1 MTLDDCYSLD
11 MNSMTEW
18 RTLYQGTY
26 DQQMW
31 LESDDSDSDDSEDMD
46 DDEDDSDWGGDNS

>member
-31 LESDDSDSDDSEDMD
+31 LESDDSDSDDDSDDMD
-46 DDEDDSDWGGDNS
+46 DDDDDSD

>member
-18 RTLYQGTY
+18 RTLYQGTD

-31 LESDDSDSDDSEDMD
+31 LESDDSDSDDDSDDMD
-46 DDEDDSDWGGDNS
+46 DDGDNSD